1 MAAPGL
7 PPRRWGHPSAPSDP
21 RRSSRIPFF
30 RIGGCRASCLLFLLL
45 LALSEQG
52 LPAAEPLEGSGW
64 ITRPLAPL
72 SGGSDGFTA
81 MDVGTTGVRL
91 TNVLSGDARIT
102 NSVAHNGSGVAV
114 GDVDGDGRPDLVFAQ
129 LEGGNRM
136 FRNHGGW
143 RFEELDP
150 GEARCAGQRSSGV
163 VLADVDGDGDLD
175 LLVNGI
181 GAGTRLFLNDGKA
194 GFIERRDSGLLRST
208 TPMSMALADIDGD
221 GDLDLYC
228 THYIDIQYLAD
239 PTIQLQFRN
248 ENGQRVLSR
257 VNQQPAY
264 LPPWLGRFRV
274 KPDGGVEELPEPDAL
289 YRNEGQGRFRDI
301 SAEPGVFLDAD
312 GKAAPRHRDWG
323 LGVMFRDLNRD
334 GAPDFYVCN
343 DTGSEDRLWINTGK
357 GSFRA
362 AQPLALRHAS
372 HSSMGIDFADLDRD
386 GHDDFVVTD
395 MLARDHVHRMRQ
407 LSRPPPPTTEE
418 ILGRPLFPRNMLFLG
433 RADGTFAETAPM
445 AGVGASDWSW
455 CPIFLDVD
463 LDGYED
469 LLISTGFEQDVLDQD
484 TTDGFRHR
492 KWTVEQVRRYRGLFP
507 PWPTALA
514 AFRNRGDATFEPKD
528 SAWGFTE
535 TGVAQGMALGD
546 LDGDGDLDLVVQ
558 RLNQPALLYRNNAT
572 AGRIAVQLEGT
583 APNTEG
589 VGARVRLVG
598 PSLTQGQEWIAGGRY
613 LSGDQCQRTFA
624 VPADAAKGLRLE
636 VDWRDGSRS
645 VVDGVAPGQ
654 LYRIRQTHAAR
665 PKPEGITPETPWFR
679 EVGQRVGYR
688 HQEKAFDDWSQQP
701 LLPWRV
707 SRRGPGVGWIDH
719 DGDGWEDLVVGA
731 GTEGRCGVFLSRD
744 RGNRFERIEIPRA
757 ARGDQ
762 VAVVAMPGTKG
773 GQEIWWAESN
783 LEAPAG
789 TPSRLVRLPRGS
801 TPVEI
806 PAGPVP
812 IGPLAAADIDA
823 DGDLDLF
830 VGARSRPGRYPEPS
844 PSTLWIRDGE
854 SLGPDPARSS
864 PFQRLGPIQGAVW
877 DDIDG
882 DGDPD
887 LIVTEEWGSVRLFL
901 NDRGQFSDRSKEW
914 GLSER
919 TGLWSGVTTGDFDG
933 DGRPDLVVGNRGRN
947 TAYGLLPSQTI
958 RLHFGEWTTN
968 GPLVLVEGYVE
979 SGRESPV
986 ADRLRLARGMPDLTT
1001 RFPTHAAFGAATVD
1015 QILELHRDRM
1025 STREVNTLESGVYLN
1040 RGTRFEW
1047 VPFPVKAQR
1056 SPAWSV
1062 VVTDLDGDGFE
1073 DVFLGQNLFGVA
1085 PGLSRDD
1092 AGTGLWLRG
1101 LGDGRFDALDSK
1113 VSGIRIW
1120 GEQRGAAAADFNQ
1133 DGRVDLAVAQN
1144 NEGIVVLENQRAVP
1158 GIRVV
1163 LKGPPGNP
1171 VGIGAHLRTAGP
1183 GDRRGPVRTIHAG
1196 SGFGSQ
1202 DSAIQVLSL
1211 ARRPDSIVVQWPG
1224 GREQTVPIP
1233 SGSPTVEVVHP
1244 DHRP

>member
-1 MAAPGL
+1 ML
-7 PPRRWGHPSAPSDP
+7 P
-21 RRSSRIPFF
+21 
-30 RIGGCRASCLLFLLL
+30 LLL
-45 LALSEQG
+45 GLSAK
-52 LPAAEPLEGSGW
+52 PRAAEEPNGGRGW
-64 ITRPLAPL
+64 IERPLSTPTA
-72 SGGSDGFTA
+72 GVAGFTA
-81 MDVGTTGVRL
+81 MDPGATGIQI
-91 TNVLSGDARIT
+91 TNLLSGDARIT

-114 GDVDGDGRPDLVFAQ
+114 GDLDGDGRPDLVFAQ

-136 FRNHGGW
+136 FRNLGGW

-150 GEARCAGQRSSGV
+150 REARCAQQRSSGI
-163 VLADVDGDGDLD
+163 VLADVDGDRDLD

-181 GAGTRLFLNDGKA
+181 AAGTRLFLNDGRG
-194 GFIERRDSGLLRST
+194 GFSERRDSGLLRST

-248 ENGQRVLSR
+248 DNGQRVLSR

-264 LPPWLGRFRV
+264 LPPWLGRFRI

-289 YRNEGQGRFRDI
+289 YRNEGEGRFRDI
-301 SAEPGVFLDAD
+301 SADPGVFQDAE
-312 GKAAPRHRDWG
+312 GKPAPRHRDWG

-357 GSFRA
+357 GSFRP

-386 GHDDFVVTD
+386 GNDDFVVTD
-395 MLARDHVHRMRQ
+395 MLARDHLHRMRQ
-407 LSRPPPPTTEE
+407 LSRPPTPTTEE
-418 ILGRPLFPRNMLFLG
+418 ILARPLFPRNMLFLG
-433 RADGTFAETAPM
+433 RSDGTFAETASM

-507 PWPTALA
+507 PWPTTLA
-514 AFRNRGDATFEPKD
+514 AFRNRGDATFEAKD
-528 SAWGFTE
+528 AAWGFTE

-546 LDGDGDLDLVVQ
+546 LDGDGDLDLVVH
-558 RLNQPALLYRNNAT
+558 RLNQPALLYRNNA
-572 AGRIAVQLEGT
+572 AAARIALQLEGT

-598 PSLTQGQEWIAGGRY
+598 PSLTQAQEWIAGGRY
-613 LSGDQCQRTFA
+613 LSGDQSQRTFA
-624 VPADAAKGLRLE
+624 VPADATKGLRLE

-645 VVDGVAPGQ
+645 VVDPVVPGQ
-654 LYRIRQTHAAR
+654 LYRVRQTHASR
-665 PKPEGITPETPWFR
+665 PNPDGIPQEKPWFQ

-688 HQEKAFDDWSQQP
+688 HREKPFDDWSQQP

-707 SRRGPGVGWIDH
+707 SRQGPGVGWIDH
-719 DGDGWEDLVVGA
+719 DGDGWEDLFVGA
-731 GTEGRCGVFLSRD
+731 GADGKAGVFLSRD
-744 RGNRFERIEIPRA
+744 RGARFERVEVSRA
-757 ARGDQ
+757 AGGDQ
-762 VAVVAMPGTKG
+762 LAVVALPGAKG
-773 GQEIWWAESN
+773 GQEIWMAESN
-783 LEAPAG
+783 LEAPPG
-789 TPSRLVRLPRGS
+789 TPSRIVRHARG
-801 TPVEI
+801 TALVEI
-806 PAGPVP
+806 PAGPAPV
-812 IGPLAAADIDA
+812 GSLAAADVDG

-830 VGARSRPGRYPEPS
+830 VGARSKAGRYPEPS

-854 SLGPDPARSS
+854 TLRPDPARSG
-864 PFQRLGPIQGAVW
+864 PFQNLGPVQGAVW
-877 DDIDG
+877 DDLDG

-887 LIVTEEWGSVRLFL
+887 LVLTEEWGNVRLFL
-901 NDRGQFSDRSKEW
+901 NDQGRFTDRSTEW
-914 GLSER
+914 GLGER

-933 DGRPDLVVGNRGRN
+933 DGRPDLAVGNRGRN
-947 TAYGLLPSQTI
+947 TAYGLLPTQTI
-958 RLHFGEWTTN
+958 RLHFGQWTTN
-968 GPLVLVEGYVE
+968 GPVALVEGYLE
-979 SGRESPV
+979 SGQEYPV
-986 ADRLRLARGMPDLTT
+986 ADRLRLARGLPDLST
-1001 RFPTHAAFGAATVD
+1001 RFPTHAAFGAATIE
-1015 QILELHRDRM
+1015 QILGPHRDRM
-1025 STREVNTLESGVYLN
+1025 SVRVVNTLDSGVYLN

-1047 VPFPVKAQR
+1047 VPFPSEAQ
-1056 SPAWSV
+1056 WSAAGSIV
-1062 VVTDLDGDGFE
+1062 VADLDGDGRE
-1073 DVFLGQNLFGVA
+1073 DVFLGQNFFGMA
-1085 PGLSRDD
+1085 PGLTRED

-1101 LGDGRFDALDSK
+1101 QGNGRFVAQDPS

-1144 NEGIVVLENQRAVP
+1144 DAAIVVLQNERARP

-1163 LKGPPGNP
+1163 LQGVPTNP
-1171 VGIGAHLRTAGP
+1171 AGVGAHLRTIGP
-1183 GDRRGPVRTIHAG
+1183 GDLRGPVRTVHAG
-1196 SGFGSQ
+1196 SGWGSQ
-1202 DSAIQVLSL
+1202 DAMVQVLST
-1211 ARRPDSIVVQWPG
+1211 AQGPQSIWVGWPG
-1224 GREQTVPIP
+1224 GAEQTVPIP
-1233 SGSPTVEVVHP
+1233 SGAQTVEVVHP
-1244 DHRP
+1244 GRR